1 MRGSVG
7 NSGKSKGTVE
17 NYCPF
22 WFLGDAL
29 SGCINN
35 AVNKTT
41 FIITDI

>member
-22 WFLGDAL
+22 WFLGGIVSSVL
-29 SGCINN
+29 FLQKKHHI
-35 AVNKTT
+35 
-41 FIITDI
+41 F